1 MLDGVTECTVAT
13 SRAIGETADPMS
25 TVEHREPKRRRYWN
39 PRREF
44 AWLMVPPAVFLAMF
58 LLLPLMRVVIRSFA
72 EPTLTMTNYARV
84 FSDISYMRAFSYTLE
99 VALSVTALCLL
110 IGYPLAYAIA
120 RARGVAQKLIS
131 VLVLL
136 PLWTS
141 VVIRSYAWLILFQ
154 RRGALNGLL
163 LSIGLV
169 KEPIDILQTSF
180 AVEIGMVHIL
190 LPVMVLPLVASMM
203 AIDPTLLRAGRIL
216 GARPLR
222 LFLRVYLRLTMPGI
236 SAGCVLVFI
245 SALGFFVTPSLLG
258 GARNAMAAVVI
269 EQAVSVF
276 FDWPLASALSTVL
289 LLITIG
295 IYLAYARLTGGELQV
310 ALK

>member
-1 MLDGVTECTVAT
+1 
-13 SRAIGETADPMS
+13 
-25 TVEHREPKRRRYWN
+25 
-39 PRREF
+39 
-44 AWLMVPPAVFLAMF
+44 MVPPIAFLGMF
-58 LLLPLMRVVIRSFA
+58 LLLPLTRVVIRSFS
-72 EPTLTMTNYARV
+72 EPALTMTNYVRV
-84 FSDISYMRAFSYTLE
+84 FSDVAYMRAFSYTLE

-131 VLVLL
+131 ILVLL

-154 RRGALNGLL
+154 RKGALNDLL
-163 LSIGLV
+163 LSMGLV
-169 KEPIDILQTSF
+169 KEPIDILQTSL

-203 AIDPTLLRAGRIL
+203 AVDPTLLRAGRIL

-222 LFLRVYLRLTMPGI
+222 LFFRVYLRLTLPGI

-245 SALGFFVTPSLLG
+245 PALGFFITPSLLG
-258 GARNAMAAVVI
+258 GAQNAMAAVVI

>member
-1 MLDGVTECTVAT
+1 
-13 SRAIGETADPMS
+13 
-25 TVEHREPKRRRYWN
+25 
-39 PRREF
+39 
-44 AWLMVPPAVFLAMF
+44 
-58 LLLPLMRVVIRSFA
+58 
-72 EPTLTMTNYARV
+72 MTNYVRV
-84 FSDISYMRAFSYTLE
+84 FSDVAYLRAFSYTLE

-131 VLVLL
+131 ILVLL

-154 RRGALNGLL
+154 RKGALNDLL
-163 LSIGLV
+163 LSMGLV
-169 KEPIDILQTSF
+169 KEPIDILQTSL

-203 AIDPTLLRAGRIL
+203 AVDPTLLRAGRIL
-216 GARPLR
+216 GARPPR
-222 LFLRVYLRLTMPGI
+222 LFFRVYLRLTLPGI

-245 SALGFFVTPSLLG
+245 SALGFFITPSLLG
-258 GARNAMAAVVI
+258 GAQNAMAAVVI